1 MGMPMAT
8 EPRKPWPVSEVM
20 RPVEMWQGADD
31 PLEPVAGG
39 LVASPQNGLRDPC
52 VLADGGRR
60 WLYHAASG
68 EHAIG
73 VTELAGL

>member
-8 EPRKPWPVSEVM
+8 EHRKPWPVSEVM
-20 RPVEMWQGADD
+20 RPVDPWEGAD
-31 PLEPVAGG
+31 EPVARG
-39 LVASPQNGLRDPC
+39 LAASPQNGPRDPC
-52 VLADGGRR
+52 VLEDGGRR
-60 WLYHAASG
+60 WLYYAASG